1 MSHPIM
7 NRSHIR
13 HEFKACEGAGG
24 TIPTRK
30 QAGKERAA
38 LKAWAKKN
46 PSPFNFN
53 RRPKTAQ

>member
-1 MSHPIM
+1 M